1 MQTKLTQNVTKLT
14 KDLPVYSIDQTALLH
29 IVPAN
34 THKDRVAQLITGW
47 PAPSTP
53 WQDGHDSQ
61 FKLWCKGG
69 KLYV

>member
-34 THKDRVAQLITGW
+34 THKDRVAQLITG
-47 PAPSTP
+47 
-53 WQDGHDSQ
+53 
-61 FKLWCKGG
+61 
-69 KLYV
+69 